1 MDEATK
7 RSDRPAWTAMRKR
20 PPGARTD
27 ERGLTTLEW
36 LLIVAAV
43 AGLAALAVV
52 LVQNVVGDTSE
63 QIAGSS
69 ARETAAKIAATTIV
83 EEANQD
89 AGEQPTD
96 AKTFDKW
103 STYYTN
109 KCRRLAITYGD
120 VGITV
125 QSHFKYKK
133 GTANTSTVSDAVE
146 ADDIY
151 AGNVNWPLKADGTA
165 NENVD
170 KVDGLFVFVLEAA
183 ATAGKAHAECI
194 IF

>member
-1 MDEATK
+1 MDEATE
-7 RSDRPAWTAMRKR
+7 RSDRPTWTAMRKR

-83 EEANQD
+83 EEASKSAD
-89 AGEQPTD
+89 EQPTD

-125 QSHFKYKK
+125 QSQFKYTK
-133 GTANTSTVSDAVE
+133 GTGSSTP
-146 ADDIY
+146 ADDVTEAQIY
-151 AGNVNWPLKADGTA
+151 PGNVNWPLDASDGSAKENEAKNTA
-165 NENVD
+165 T
-170 KVDGLFVFVLEAA
+170 GLFDFDTPA
-183 ATAGKAHAECI
+183 AGKAHAECI